1 MAQAVRFWDRHAE
14 GYATRP
20 VADQASY
27 EKKLAKTREYLR
39 PDMEVLEFGC
49 GTGST
54 AIAHAPY
61 VKHIW
66 ATDISPGMIA
76 IAKRK
81 AAAANVEN
89 VTFEAITIEDQSVPD
104 ASQDVVM
111 GHSILH
117 LLEDKDAVIAD
128 AYRML
133 KPGGVFVTSTVC
145 LAEGYNW
152 LKPVIP
158 IGRFLGLLP
167 MVKFFS
173 HKDIESSMTDAGFEI
188 EYNWQPAKGKAVFLI
203 AKKPA

>member
-1 MAQAVRFWDRHAE
+1 
-14 GYATRP
+14 
-20 VADQASY
+20 
-27 EKKLAKTREYLR
+27 
-39 PDMEVLEFGC
+39 
-49 GTGST
+49 
-54 AIAHAPY
+54 
-61 VKHIW
+61 
-66 ATDISPGMIA
+66 MIA

-89 VTFEAITIEDQSVPD
+89 VTFEAITIEEQAVPD

-133 KPGGVFVTSTVC
+133 KPGGVFVTSTAC
-145 LAEGYNW
+145 LSDGYNW
-152 LKPVIP
+152 LRPVLP
-158 IGRFLGLLP
+158 IGNFFGLLP

-173 HKDIESSMTDAGFEI
+173 RQELETSMTDAGFEI
-188 EYNWQPAKGKAVFLI
+188 EHDWQPGKGKAVFII

>member
-1 MAQAVRFWDRHAE
+1 MAQAARFWDRHAE
-14 GYATRP
+14 GYAKRP
-20 VADQASY
+20 VADEASY

-61 VKHIW
+61 VQHIW

-111 GHSILH
+111 AHSILH
-117 LLEDKDAVIAD
+117 LLEDKDTVIAD
-128 AYRML
+128 AYRTL
-133 KPGGVFVTSTVC
+133 KPGGVFVTSTPC
-145 LAEGYNW
+145 LANGYNW
-152 LKPVIP
+152 LRPVIP
-158 IGRFLGLLP
+158 VGNFLGLLP

-173 HKDIESSMTDAGFEI
+173 REDLEASITNAGFDLEHT
-188 EYNWQPAKGKAVFLI
+188 WQPGKGKGVFII
-203 AKKPA
+203 AKKPF

>member
-14 GYATRP
+14 GYAKRP
-20 VADQASY
+20 VADEASY

-39 PDMEVLEFGC
+39 PEMEVLEFGC

-66 ATDISPGMIA
+66 ATDISPEMIA

-89 VTFEAITIEDQSVPD
+89 VTFEAVTIEDQAVAD
-104 ASQDVVM
+104 GSQDVVM

-128 AYRML
+128 ACRML
-133 KPGGVFVTSTVC
+133 KPGGVFVTSTPC
-145 LAEGYNW
+145 LADGYKW
-152 LKPVIP
+152 LKPIIP
-158 IGRFLGLLP
+158 LGHFLGLLP
-167 MVKFFS
+167 RVWFFS
-173 HKDIESSMTDAGFEI
+173 RQEFEASITAAGFEI
-188 EYNWQPAKGKAVFLI
+188 DYNWQPAKGKAVFII